1 MCLVK
6 AIKNHNKR
14 KKVLKLDDA
23 ALDSVVKIQGTEF
36 DRKRKFTDAQ
46 VSKMKELLSEG
57 TSAKDVA
64 KYFRCSLHTM
74 LYNTSEEYR
83 RAAIEKR
90 SGKHTGVT
98 HMDFDNR
105 VAYKRELIKT
115 KKIDIAKVVL

>member
-1 MCLVK
+1 MCLIK
-6 AIKNHNKR
+6 AIKTHNKR
-14 KKVLKLDDA
+14 KKVLKLDDVD
-23 ALDSVVKIQGTEF
+23 LDKAVKIQGTEF
-36 DRKRKFTDAQ
+36 DRKRRFSDEQ
-46 VSKMKELLSEG
+46 VQKMKDLLGEG

-64 KYFRCSLHTM
+64 KYFRCSVHTM

-105 VAYKRELIKT
+105 VAYKRNLVKT

>member
-46 VSKMKELLSEG
+46 VSKMKELLGEG
-57 TSAKDVA
+57 ASAKDVA

>member
-1 MCLVK
+1 MCLIR

-14 KKVLKLDDA
+14 KNVLKLDDTD
-23 ALDSVVKIQGTEF
+23 LDKAVKIQGTEF

-46 VSKMKELLSEG
+46 VLEMKRLLG
-57 TSAKDVA
+57 QGVKDKDVA
-64 KYFRCSLHTM
+64 TKFKCSLHTM

-83 RAAIEKR
+83 KAAIEKR

-105 VAYKRELIKT
+105 VAYKRELIRS
-115 KKIDIAKVVL
+115 KKIDIAGVVL